1 MIMDQTVTC
10 VECGEEFNTEQ
21 ELHQHNIEA
30 HGMSRIEDDDNNP
43 ETATESCP
51 VCGALFKTVTEREK
65 HVHDTH
71 GME

>member
-1 MIMDQTVTC
+1 MDQTVTC

-21 ELHQHNIEA
+21 ELHQHNIEVHNA
-30 HGMSRIEDDDNNP
+30 LQTATDNP
-43 ETATESCP
+43 ETETESCP
-51 VCGALFKTVTEREK
+51 VCGALFKTVQEKEK